1 MGIGEFYALGCAF
14 LWALAVLFLKKAGE
28 VVPAFSLNLFKNSLV
43 FLLLIPTIPLVA
55 GLDWP
60 DFSAREYGLL
70 ILSGV
75 LGITLADGM
84 FLRCLNLL
92 GAGRSA
98 IISCLYSPFV
108 LILSMIFL
116 SERMTWLR
124 FGGFV
129 LILGGIILV
138 GFERP
143 QNHKSKRELRT
154 GALIGVAA
162 VGLMAT
168 AIVMIKPLTE
178 AYPVLHVCEIRLA
191 GGVMGALVYLAV
203 RGRLATE
210 IALFRQPLPWVP
222 MIAGS
227 ILGAYLAMLMW
238 LAGFK
243 YADASVAA
251 ILNQTSVVWIIVLSA
266 VFLREPLTKRRMAG
280 VLVAFVGV
288 VIIALG

>member
-1 MGIGEFYALGCAF
+1 MGIGEWYALGSAF
-14 LWALAVLFLKKAGE
+14 FWAVAVLFLKRAGE
-28 VVPAFSLNLFKNSLV
+28 RIPAFSLNLFKNGLV
-43 FLLLIPTIPLVA
+43 FLLLIPTIPLIA

-84 FLRCLNLL
+84 FLRCLNLM

-108 LILSMIFL
+108 LILSMLFL
-116 SERMTWLR
+116 SERVTWLR

-143 QNHKSKRELRT
+143 QNHKSRRELRT

-162 VGLMAT
+162 VGFMA
-168 AIVMIKPLTE
+168 AGIVMIKPLTE

-191 GGVMGALVYLAV
+191 GGVMGALVYLIV
-203 RGRLATE
+203 RGRLAAE

-222 MIAGS
+222 MIVGS

-238 LAGFK
+238 LTGFK

-251 ILNQTSVVWIIVLSA
+251 ILNQTSTIWVIVLSA
-266 VFLREPLTKRRMAG
+266 MFLREPLTLHRIIG
-280 VLVAFVGV
+280 VLIAFSGLAM
-288 VIIALG
+288 IALG